1 MANTKRPI
9 KKLLKIYMIDYDIDS
24 FRDLAKETGIDYQ
37 TLLDHIAR
45 PELFRQWE
53 IKVLDEVLKFSDE
66 DLLKLIRG

>member
-1 MANTKRPI
+1 
-9 KKLLKIYMIDYDIDS
+9 MIDYDIDS

-53 IKVLDEVLKFSDE
+53 IKVLDKVLKFSDE

>member
-1 MANTKRPI
+1 
-9 KKLLKIYMIDYDIDS
+9 MIDYDIDS